1 MAENTLIVAAK
12 MVAKPGKADAL
23 RSTLMGLIEPTRA
36 EAGCIQY
43 DLHEEQGNPGSFL
56 FFEKW
61 TSKQALDEHL
71 ATPYLKG
78 LFTVAPDLIEG
89 EPLIGLYDQIG

>member
-1 MAENTLIVAAK
+1 MADKLLIVAARAQ
-12 MVAKPGKADAL
+12 AKPGKEDEL
-23 RSTLMGLIEPTRA
+23 RATLMGLIEPTRR

-43 DLHEEQGNPGSFL
+43 DLHEEQGKPGSFL

-71 ATPYLKG
+71 AMPYLKA
-78 LFTVAPDLIEG
+78 LFAAAPELVEG
-89 EPLIGLYDQIG
+89 EPIIGLYDQIG

>member
-1 MAENTLIVAAK
+1 MADTTLVVAAR
-12 MVAKPGKADAL
+12 MAAKPGKEDAL
-23 RSTLMGLIEPTRA
+23 RATLMGLIAPTRA

-43 DLHEEQGNPGSFL
+43 DLHEEQGKPGSFL

-78 LFTVAPDLIEG
+78 LFTVAPEIIEG
-89 EPLIGLYDQIG
+89 DPLIGLYNQIG

>member
-1 MAENTLIVAAK
+1 MAENTLIVAARI
-12 MVAKPGKADAL
+12 VAKPGKADAL
-23 RSTLMGLIEPTRA
+23 RQTLMGLIEPTRA

-43 DLHEEQGNPGSFL
+43 DLHEEQGKPGSFL

-71 ATPYLKG
+71 ATPYLKA
-78 LFTVAPDLIEG
+78 LFTVAPEQIEG
-89 EPLIGLYDQIG
+89 DPIIGLYDQIG

>member
-1 MAENTLIVAAK
+1 MAENTLIVAAR

-23 RSTLMGLIEPTRA
+23 RQTLMGLIEPTRA

-43 DLHEEQGNPGSFL
+43 DLHEEQGKPGSFL

-71 ATPYLKG
+71 ATPYLKA
-78 LFTVAPDLIEG
+78 LFTVAPEQIEG
-89 EPLIGLYDQIG
+89 DPNIGLYDQIG

>member
-1 MAENTLIVAAK
+1 MADKLLIVAAK
-12 MVAKPGKADAL
+12 MTAKSGKADAL
-23 RSTLMGLIEPTRA
+23 RATLMGLIEPTRA

-43 DLHEEQGNPGSFL
+43 DLHEEEGNPGSFL

>member
-1 MAENTLIVAAK
+1 MAEKLLIVAAK
-12 MVAKPGKADAL
+12 MTAKPGKEDAL
-23 RSTLMGLIEPTRA
+23 RKTLMGLIEPTRA
-36 EAGCIQY
+36 EAGCVQY
-43 DLHEEQGNPGSFL
+43 DLHEEQGKPGSFL

-78 LFTVAPDLIEG
+78 LFTVAPELVEG
-89 EPLIGLYDQIG
+89 EPLIGLYDQIE

>member
-1 MAENTLIVAAK
+1 MEEKTLIVAARF
-12 MVAKPGKADAL
+12 VAKPGKEDAL
-23 RSTLMGLIEPTRA
+23 RATLMGLIPPTRA

-43 DLHEEQGNPGSFL
+43 DLHEEQGNPGRFL

-71 ATPYLKG
+71 ATPYLKA
-78 LFTVAPDLIEG
+78 LAAVTPELVEG
-89 EPLIGLYDQIG
+89 EAIVALYDKIG

>member
-1 MAENTLIVAAK
+1 MAEQLLIVAAR
-12 MVAKPGKADAL
+12 MTAKPGKEDEL
-23 RSTLMGLIEPTRA
+23 RKTLLGLIEPTRA
-36 EAGCIQY
+36 EAGCVQY
-43 DLHEEQGNPGSFL
+43 DLHEEQGKPGSFL

-78 LFTVAPDLIEG
+78 LFTVAPELIDG
-89 EPLIGLYDQIG
+89 EPQIGLYGQIG

>member
-1 MAENTLIVAAK
+1 MADKLLIVAAK
-12 MVAKPGKADAL
+12 MVAQPGKEDAL
-23 RSTLMGLIEPTRA
+23 RKTLMGLIEPTRA

-43 DLHEEQGNPGSFL
+43 DLHEEQGKPGSFL
-56 FFEKW
+56 FFERW

-78 LFTVAPDLIEG
+78 LFTVAPELIEG

>member
-1 MAENTLIVAAK
+1 MADKLLTVAAR
-12 MVAKPGKADAL
+12 MAAKPGKEDAL
-23 RSTLMGLIEPTRA
+23 RKTLMGLIEPTRA

-43 DLHEEQGNPGSFL
+43 DLHEEQDKPGSFL

-71 ATPYLKG
+71 ATPYLKH

-89 EPLIGLYDQIG
+89 EPAIGLYDQIG